1 MEAAFELRAFLLLK
15 LRNSLVASQLRIQ
28 SCHCY
33 GAGSIPGL
41 GTSRCHGYGR
51 KRRKEVNTS
60 DVLQKI
66 RNDGRREAM
75 VPGLE
80 ILPALPP
87 LLLPMLSPRV
97 RIEIPLKLLALVT
110 GGRMLRT
117 EPSESVLLQGRGS
130 RDLSS
135 LSVLL
140 WRLLEVRLSP
150 SRFPLWRPQWSEHPS
165 PTISEEGLEKV
176 HFYSFSNK

>member
-1 MEAAFELRAFLLLK
+1 
-15 LRNSLVASQLRIQ
+15 V
-28 SCHCY
+28 
-33 GAGSIPGL
+33 
-41 GTSRCHGYGR
+41 
-51 KRRKEVNTS
+51 
-60 DVLQKI
+60 
-66 RNDGRREAM
+66 

-80 ILPALPP
+80 SLPALPP

-97 RIEIPLKLLALVT
+97 RMEIPLKLLALVT

-140 WRLLEVRLSP
+140 CRLLEVRLSP
-150 SRFPLWRPQWSEHPS
+150 SRFPLQKPQWSEDLPPS
-165 PTISEEGLEKV
+165 PPIQQKGQERERES
-176 HFYSFSNK
+176 SFFILLLLKKRGRGVNTDFMFAGWPTKI

>member
-1 MEAAFELRAFLLLK
+1 ML
-15 LRNSLVASQLRIQ
+15 
-28 SCHCY
+28 
-33 GAGSIPGL
+33 
-41 GTSRCHGYGR
+41 
-51 KRRKEVNTS
+51 
-60 DVLQKI
+60 
-66 RNDGRREAM
+66 
-75 VPGLE
+75 PGLE

-150 SRFPLWRPQWSEHPS
+150 SRFPLHAEIAVVRAPLTYHFSRRATREF
-165 PTISEEGLEKV
+165 ISILSVTKEG
-176 HFYSFSNK
+176 